1 MAPAAAMEHDAADEH
16 GGGGEE
22 EQQQQQRDV
31 SEGGGGGGGGGS
43 SGPSSG
49 SSDGGSG
56 SSSDSEESGE
66 DSEESLEPVKR
77 DPLPSRHTRGR
88 RMSSL
93 INEEEQEADEA
104 FWGQDF
110 FAEEAVDEE
119 FEASS
124 SSEDLADSDF
134 SDDENEVGAEQGG
147 EMAGEAAD
155 KALLRE
161 EKGQRAR
168 ALKPPSRKQAYQ
180 TAAKRREATA
190 EFGGAGEQPK
200 KRKAVKAPPT
210 EALEVRKSLRTA
222 VLERAHARAAAEA
235 AEVPKP
241 KKTASKQKLAEDAKP
256 LLTQAEL
263 LAEAAMTEQTNL
275 ASLAELLAREEA
287 TKKRAAVKRAVYM
300 GPLEQF
306 HSKGGVNTIRFLGNA
321 TVSTVTKTDGGE
333 QPGEEETVLV
343 RRSVAPPSP
352 PFGVAPPKPMRSR

>member
-1 MAPAAAMEHDAADEH
+1 MEHAEHADDDEH
-16 GGGGEE
+16 GGGEEE

-31 SEGGGGGGGGGS
+31 SEGGGGGGGS

-93 INEEEQEADEA
+93 INEEEEEADEA